1 MKPLTYI
8 KNKNLLVIQFTKTIK
23 RYNKK
28 TETTKY
34 YKKLKPLST
43 FEFRIDAHVR
53 LFISEKKSYLC
64 KLIRDCAFINF
75 FRKN

>member
-1 MKPLTYI
+1 MAAVFEFAFPFADVHCRCVSEDLISQNRTG
-8 KNKNLLVIQFTKTIK
+8 
-23 RYNKK
+23 
-28 TETTKY
+28 
-34 YKKLKPLST
+34 T

-75 FRKN
+75 FPKN